1 MFLFKVFSLGFF
13 VGALIYLVIMRYI
26 VGITSTS
33 ALITA
38 IIVGL
43 VAGTI
48 ALYLTKKKMD
58 NKNV

>member
-13 VGALIYLVIMRYI
+13 VGALIYLAIMRYI

-33 ALITA
+33 ALVTAVVIGLIT
-38 IIVGL
+38 
-43 VAGTI
+43 GTI
-48 ALYLTKKKMD
+48 ALYLTKRKMD